1 VKAKRCA
8 IGVCID
14 DMAMVGGLKTL
25 KSVSGLAARRN
36 VDVLFFHLDMRYGL
50 ESLPPAWSA
59 LGTSVDGIVA
69 YQAWRD
75 EAVFRWF
82 RGKFP
87 SIPLVNATRIYPGCP
102 GTPADSYGGMR
113 KIMLHLIDSHGYR
126 RIGFIPGP
134 EGNWAVE
141 ERLRAYREVLTE
153 RGIGID
159 PRLVAPYVG
168 WDGAEAAVSAFM
180 DERGLK
186 PRVDL
191 EAIIGANDTL
201 AIGAISALRDRGLRV
216 PADVAVAGYDD
227 DLRSAFATPPVTTVS
242 YNMGLSAFETLLESL
257 DGKSVPERA
266 LALAELVVR
275 RSCGCQYEAVAQ
287 AVADGAASAAK
298 PRSLEEFRRS
308 GKKAVVEEM
317 ASVLRAGS
325 AGKETLIRWMEIL
338 FDGLYREASS
348 AANSGNDDFVS
359 VVESQLDGRDASD
372 IEPASWQGALS
383 ALGRA
388 MLPLLSGEARARA
401 ERAWQRARALVN
413 EIALRE
419 RASLEYKANESVRA
433 LRAVEMDL
441 LSAHSVADLAE
452 KLAKRL
458 PGLDVPACFL
468 VLHGEGGESR
478 LAMGYGAGQGRE
490 RPGAAFA
497 TDRLLPREA
506 LPDRRLSLVIEP
518 LSFREKPL
526 GFIAFELGPADGAMY
541 ESLRVTIS
549 SALQGAL
556 LLEQVRSHSE
566 RLESVVSQT
575 LSTSEE
581 MRAAIAETARQA
593 LLVSGSANAS
603 MDVSMAGR
611 SAVSDTVEGM
621 KKVQRDVEDIAK
633 RIGALEDRTRQI
645 GEIIGALED
654 IVAQSDIL
662 AINANIQA
670 ARAGNAG
677 SGFSVVARE
686 MRQLTDKSR
695 KATENIGLILGEIKR
710 AAEAASDATREGIA
724 GASRGM
730 ELAGRAGQTINE
742 LSASIEESARIASQ
756 ISASTEEQS
765 KSMAHLVAEVQSIKD
780 ASSRTQAGFED
791 AGERADAG
799 ASA

>member
-1 VKAKRCA
+1 MKDKRRA
-8 IGVCID
+8 IGICID

-25 KSVSGLAARRN
+25 KSVSALAARRN

-50 ESLPPAWSA
+50 ESLPPSWSA

-69 YQAWRD
+69 FQAWRD
-75 EAVFRWF
+75 EAAFRWF
-82 RGKFP
+82 RGMFP
-87 SIPLVNATRIYPGCP
+87 SIPLVNASRIYPGCP

-113 KIMLHLIDSHGYR
+113 EIMRHLIDAHGYR
-126 RIGFIPGP
+126 RIAFIPGP
-134 EGNWAVE
+134 EGNWAVD
-141 ERLRAYREVLTE
+141 ERLRAYREALAE

-159 PRLVAPYVG
+159 QRLVAPYVG
-168 WDGAEAAVSAFM
+168 WDGAEAAVRAFL

-186 PRVDL
+186 PGVDV

-201 AIGAISALRDRGLRV
+201 ALGAIAALRDRGLRV
-216 PADVAVAGYDD
+216 PADLAVAGYDD
-227 DLRSAFATPPVTTVS
+227 DLRSAFATPPVTTVG
-242 YNMGLSAFETLLESL
+242 YNMGLSAFEALLESL
-257 DGKSVPERA
+257 DGKAVPERA
-266 LALAELVVR
+266 LARAELVVR

-287 AVADGAASAAK
+287 AVPEGAAKAAK
-298 PRSLEEFRRS
+298 PRSLEEFRRT
-308 GKKAVVEEM
+308 GKDAVVEEM

-325 AGKETLIRWMEIL
+325 AGKETAIRWMDAL
-338 FDGLYREASS
+338 FEALYGEARLAGETGRE
-348 AANSGNDDFVS
+348 DFVS
-359 VVESQLDGRDASD
+359 VVEAQLDGRDASD
-372 IEPASWQGALS
+372 VEPASWQGALS

-388 MLPLLSGEARARA
+388 MLPLLSGEARERT
-401 ERAWQRARALVN
+401 ERAWQKARALVN

-419 RASLEYKANESVRA
+419 RASLEYKANASVRA
-433 LRAVEMDL
+433 LREVEMHL
-441 LSAHSVADLAE
+441 LSAHSVADLSD
-452 KLAKRL
+452 KLAARL
-458 PGLDVPACFL
+458 PGLGIPACFL
-468 VLHGEGGESR
+468 VLHPEGGESR
-478 LAMGYGAGQGRE
+478 LAMGYGGSRGRE
-490 RPGAAFA
+490 GAGAHFPA
-497 TDRLLPREA
+497 DRLLPGEA
-506 LPDRRLSLVIEP
+506 LPDRRLGLVIEP

-541 ESLRVTIS
+541 ESLRVTVS

-556 LLEQVRSHSE
+556 LLEQVRAHSE
-566 RLESVVSQT
+566 RLDTVVSQT

-593 LLVSGSANAS
+593 QLVSGSANAS

-611 SAVSDTVEGM
+611 SAVSDTVDGM

-677 SGFSVVARE
+677 LGFSVVARE

-710 AAEAASDATREGIA
+710 AAEAASAATREGIA

-742 LSASIEESARIASQ
+742 LSSSIEESARIAFQ
-756 ISASTEEQS
+756 ISASTEEQAT
-765 KSMAHLVAEVQSIKD
+765 SMAHLVAEVQAIKD

-791 AGERADAG
+791 AG
-799 ASA
+799 AS